1 MQLEELRKE
10 IDKIDEKL
18 LLLLEERLEKAKQI
32 TEYKKENNIPETQK
46 EREEEILDKLTHLGK
61 GKLRDEYIK
70 NIFRQIIQESHKI
83 KA

>member
-46 EREEEILDKLTHLGK
+46 EREEEILDKLTQLGK

>member
-32 TEYKKENNIPETQK
+32 TGYKKENNILETQK
-46 EREEEILDKLTHLGK
+46 EREEEILDKLAQLGK
-61 GKLRDEYIK
+61 GKLREEYIK